1 VNLQRLIY
9 RELEEGMTEKEL
21 AAAVRV
27 PPRTLVTILSG
38 KNPQNPA
45 IWQQFATYFLMD
57 VEKVWG
63 KIVR

>member
-1 VNLQRLIY
+1 MNLQRLIY
-9 RELEEGMTEKEL
+9 KELEEGMKEKEL

-27 PPRTLVTILSG
+27 PPRTLVTILAG

-45 IWQQFATYFLMD
+45 IWQQFTKYFLMD
-57 VEKVWG
+57 VEKVWA